1 MFVDLVKME
10 VEAGKGGDGIVA
22 YRRELKVDRGGPFG
36 GSGGIGGSI
45 IFVGDEGLSTLLD
58 LRYNRVLKATPG
70 EKGRTKGQ
78 TGACAEHTYVRVPVG
93 TVIYDDTTGRVIGD
107 ITAHKQEVLVA
118 KGGRG
123 GRGNMAFATG
133 IIKCPDYCEKGEPGE
148 KKVIRCELK
157 ILADCGLVGFPSV
170 GKSTLISAV
179 SAARP
184 KIAAYHFTT
193 IVPNLGMVEVADG
206 RSFVMADLPGIIE
219 GAHQGAGLG
228 LQFLRH
234 IERCRVI
241 VHIIDMA
248 ATDGRDP
255 YEDYVIINKELE
267 SYKMNLSKRPM
278 IIVANKM
285 DQEEAKANLIE
296 FKKKVDLPI
305 IEISAYTKQNLNELL
320 YKIADT
326 LDVTDEF
333 SLFEEDEIDE
343 EVEYGYVEEKEFF
356 HIEKQDDGVFT
367 CTGDGLKRLF
377 DMTDFNS
384 DSGRYRFARQLR
396 SYGLDDALRKLGVKN
411 GDIVRILDYE
421 FEFID

>member
-1 MFVDLVKME
+1 MFIDKAKLTVKS
-10 VEAGKGGDGIVA
+10 GKGGDGAIA
-22 YRRELKVDRGGPFG
+22 FHREKFVERGGP
-36 GSGGIGGSI
+36 SGGNGGRGGSI
-45 IFVGDEGLSTLLD
+45 YFVATNNSSTLINYRHARKVVAKD
-58 LRYNRVLKATPG
+58 G
-70 EKGRTKGQ
+70 EKGMDKKMYGRK
-78 TGACAEHTYVRVPVG
+78 AEDIYLEVPVG

-356 HIEKQDDGVFT
+356 HIEKQDDGVFN

-411 GDIVRILDYE
+411 GDIVRIFDYE